1 MAASLYELLDFGAAR
16 KLERWGD
23 FVLDRRSP
31 AAEGFERTRPRLWSR
46 ADARYERAEGTAGD
60 WQFSRRLPDA
70 WPVRFGDL
78 TLTVRL
84 TDFGHIGV
92 FPEHAENWAWI
103 ANQVRNRCELSSEPP
118 EVLNL
123 FAYTGG
129 ATLAAATAGGR
140 VVHVDASKSVVSW
153 ARTNAETNGLADR
166 PIRWITDDARQF
178 VAREIRRGRSYDGI
192 ILDPPSYG
200 HGKGGAVW
208 KFSDHVEPLL
218 ADCRAILKPGGF
230 VVFSA
235 HSPGV
240 TSEDLAAMLVHYQFA
255 DPKRIIATDLT
266 IKTASGRSLPS
277 GACARAGL
285 S

>member
-1 MAASLYELLDFGAAR
+1 VAASPYELLDFGAAR

-31 AAEGFERTRPRLWSR
+31 TAEGFERARPRLWSR
-46 ADARYERAEGTAGD
+46 VDARYERAEGTAGD
-60 WQFSRRLPDA
+60 WQFTRRLPDS

-84 TDFGHIGV
+84 TDFGHVGV

-103 ANQVRNRCELSSEPP
+103 ANQVRQCFARLREQP

-129 ATLAAATAGGR
+129 ATLAAAAAGAR
-140 VVHVDASKSVVSW
+140 VVHVDASKSVVAW
-153 ARTNAETNGLADR
+153 ARANAETNGLADR

-178 VAREIRRGRSYDGI
+178 VTREIRRGRRYDGI

-200 HGKGGAVW
+200 HGKGGAIW
-208 KFSDHVEPLL
+208 KFSDHVGPLL
-218 ADCRAILKPGGF
+218 ADCRAILRPGGF

-240 TSEDLAAMLVHYQFA
+240 TSEDLAAMLVHDKIA
-255 DPKRIIATDLT
+255 EPKRVIASDLN

-277 GACARAGL
+277 GSCARTGML
-285 S
+285 